1 MSMRNGLGAVRC
13 QTVATRERCARRTV
27 ANLGYMKRLQQDPD
41 PNDVTATAVWAHHE
55 RGPVRR
61 YKGHGQGPMKAP
73 RCVACFPRS
82 VAGQMIPFRYG
93 VAVALCDDHR
103 DPAFVHSRG
112 GRDFYSALATTY
124 ESLGLRGQ
132 RYSNAIR
139 SFVNDVL
146 AMGQPTPRHRP
157 GSYAW
162 PEQRRGAEAAWAAGG
177 TYHAGE
183 AVVLASFAGLPPS
196 VKPPSPHTIRRWWRE
211 RRWLT
216 PRPSPPTRTKVELA
230 DRRGTMH
237 LDRRERHP
245 ALVGSR
251 LPGPAAPPGAAN

>member
-1 MSMRNGLGAVRC
+1 M
-13 QTVATRERCARRTV
+13 TRRQQETDTND
-27 ANLGYMKRLQQDPD
+27 AN
-41 PNDVTATAVWAHHE
+41 AIAVWAPHE

-61 YKGHGQGPMKAP
+61 YKGRGEGPMKAP

-93 VAVALCDDHR
+93 VSVALCDDHR

-112 GRDFYSALATTY
+112 GRDFFSALTTTY
-124 ESLGLRGQ
+124 ESLGLRGK

-139 SFVNDVL
+139 SFVDDVL

-162 PEQRRGAEAAWAAGG
+162 PEQRRSAEAAWSEGG

-183 AVVLASFAGLPPS
+183 AVVLASFAALPPS
-196 VKPPSPHTIRRWWRE
+196 VKPPSPHTIRRWWRD

-216 PRPSPPTRTKVELA
+216 PRPSPPARARIELA
-230 DRRGTMH
+230 DRRVTVH
-237 LDRRERHP
+237 LARRERHP
-245 ALVGSR
+245 ALAGSR
-251 LPGPAAPPGAAN
+251 LPRPGAPPGSVE

>member
-1 MSMRNGLGAVRC
+1 MTPTQHEL
-13 QTVATRERCARRTV
+13 
-27 ANLGYMKRLQQDPD
+27 D
-41 PNDVTATAVWAHHE
+41 PNDAVATAVWADHE

-61 YKGHGQGPMKAP
+61 YKGDGKGPMKAP
-73 RCVACFPRS
+73 RCVACFPHS

-112 GRDFYSALATTY
+112 GRDFFSALTTTY
-124 ESLGLRGQ
+124 ESLGLRGT

-139 SFVNDVL
+139 AFVDDVL

-162 PEQRRGAEAAWAAGG
+162 PDQRRAAEATWAEGG
-177 TYHAGE
+177 TYHAGQ
-183 AVVLASFAGLPPS
+183 AVVLASFAALPPS
-196 VKPPSPHTIRRWWRE
+196 VKPPSPHTIRRWWRD

-216 PRPSPPTRTKVELA
+216 PRPPPPPRPRAALI
-230 DRRGTMH
+230 DRRVTLH
-237 LDRRERHP
+237 LARGERHP
-245 ALVGSR
+245 ALAGSR
-251 LPGPAAPPGAAN
+251 LPRPGAPPGPNG

>member
-1 MSMRNGLGAVRC
+1 M
-13 QTVATRERCARRTV
+13 TRTP
-27 ANLGYMKRLQQDPD
+27 QDLD
-41 PNDVTATAVWAHHE
+41 PRDATATAIWAQHE

-61 YKGHGQGPMKAP
+61 YKGHGKGPMKAP

-82 VAGQMIPFRYG
+82 VAAQMIPFRYG

-112 GRDFYSALATTY
+112 GRDFFSALTTTY

-132 RYSNAIR
+132 RYSKAIR
-139 SFVNDVL
+139 AFVDDVL

-162 PEQRRGAEAAWAAGG
+162 PGQRRAAETAWAEGG
-177 TYHAGE
+177 TYHDGE
-183 AVVLASFAGLPPS
+183 AVVLASFSGLPPS
-196 VKPPSPHTIRRWWRE
+196 VRPPSPHTIRRWWRD

-216 PRPSPPTRTKVELA
+216 PRPSPRARPRVELD
-230 DRRGTMH
+230 DRRVTLH
-237 LDRRERHP
+237 LARRERHP
-245 ALVGSR
+245 ALAGSAMPQ
-251 LPGPAAPPGAAN
+251 PGAPPGSER

>member
-1 MSMRNGLGAVRC
+1 MIPTEHEL
-13 QTVATRERCARRTV
+13 
-27 ANLGYMKRLQQDPD
+27 D
-41 PNDVTATAVWAHHE
+41 PNDAAAAAVWAQHE

-93 VAVALCDDHR
+93 VAVAFCDDHR

-112 GRDFYSALATTY
+112 GRDFFSALTTTY
-124 ESLGLRGQ
+124 ESLGLRGK
-132 RYSNAIR
+132 RFSNAIR
-139 SFVNDVL
+139 AFVDDVL

-162 PEQRRGAEAAWAAGG
+162 PDQRRAAEAAWADGG

-183 AVVLASFAGLPPS
+183 AVVLTSFAALPPS
-196 VKPPSPHTIRRWWRE
+196 VKPPSPHTIRRWWRD

-216 PRPSPPTRTKVELA
+216 PRPAPPRRARIELA
-230 DRRGTMH
+230 DRRVTLH
-237 LDRRERHP
+237 LSRSERHP
-245 ALVGSR
+245 ALADSGVPRSGT
-251 LPGPAAPPGAAN
+251 PPPAATS